1 MRKECAQTSKSLSKY
16 LLGHLFKT
24 EQRKI
29 ERHLKKCAFCST
41 ELEALRQAAETKR
54 LLRDITPPDGVV
66 QRVKEGVSGLSR
78 FKKLLYRPLWIAGII
93 AAVVLVYLSLLVPN
107 HAPVKQGTDE
117 MQQNPAEAPVPENV
131 SKTADH
137 NENTS
142 ARTAT
147 IHDPS
152 VKPLIVTITVSN
164 STRSRSRI
172 NGIMQGHELLRTM
185 RFTNTVKEISGNL
198 TGKELITFFNRAST
212 AGRIRYSR
220 SHFRS
225 FPTAQPIPFV
235 IRLRQAPGR
244 TITPDVK
251 QAASSSPKAVKK
263 PAEKSQE
270 DMPKK
275 PPVETA
281 APSQEPAE

>member
-1 MRKECAQTSKSLSKY
+1 MRKECSQTSKSLSKY

-54 LLRDITPPDGVV
+54 LLRDITPPEGVV

-78 FKKLLYRPLWIAGII
+78 FKKLLYRPLWIAGMI
-93 AAVVLVYLSLLVPN
+93 AAGALVYLLLLVPN
-107 HAPVKQGTDE
+107 HALFKQGADDME
-117 MQQNPAEAPVPENV
+117 QNPAEAPVAENA
-131 SKTADH
+131 SKTAGR
-137 NENTS
+137 NKNTS
-142 ARTAT
+142 ARRA
-147 IHDPS
+147 IMHDPS
-152 VKPLIVTITVSN
+152 VKPLMVTITVSN
-164 STRSRSRI
+164 GSSGRSRI
-172 NGIMQGHELLRTM
+172 NGIMQGHALLRTM
-185 RFTNTVKEISGNL
+185 RFTDTVKEISGNL
-198 TGKELITFFNRAST
+198 TGKELITFFNRASN

-244 TITPDVK
+244 TVTPDAK
-251 QAASSSPKAVKK
+251 QAASSTPKAVEK

-270 DMPKK
+270 NTPEK

-281 APSQEPAE
+281 APNQEPAE